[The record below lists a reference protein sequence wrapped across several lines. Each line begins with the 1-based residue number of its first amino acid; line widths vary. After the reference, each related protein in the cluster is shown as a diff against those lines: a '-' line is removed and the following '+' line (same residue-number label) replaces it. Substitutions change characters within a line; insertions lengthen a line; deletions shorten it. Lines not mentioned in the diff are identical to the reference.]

1 MNVNVYDRS
10 IGSRL
15 FDILNIVFMVFVVFV
30 TIYPFYYI
38 AIISLSDGNAVLRG
52 EARFLP
58 AAFTLDSYKLVMEN
72 PSIPRSLLNS
82 VLYTTIGTLV
92 NLSFTALCAYPLS
105 RPHFSGRKFFTWMVT
120 ITMFFSGGLI
130 PLYLLVMNLGLLNT
144 MWALVL
150 PAAISPWNMF
160 IMRTYF
166 QSIPEEMY
174 EAAIIDGA
182 NDLQILG
189 KIVLPLAKPIMAT
202 LLLFYAVGHWNS
214 WFDALIFLDEKSKY
228 PIQLIMRGIVILG
241 QFEQTNLLDAA
252 SDFVVIEKTLKYA
265 TIMVSTLPILAVY
278 PFVQKYFVKGVM
290 IGAIK
295 G

>member
-1 MNVNVYDRS
+1 MTVSVYDRS
-10 IGSRL
+10 VGSRL
-15 FDILNIVFMVFVVFV
+15 FDVLNIVFLILVVFA
-30 TIYPFYYI
+30 TLYPLYYI
-38 AIISLSDGNAVLRG
+38 AVISLSDGNAVLRQ
-52 EARFLP
+52 EVRFFP
-58 AAFTLDSYKLVMEN
+58 VGFTLGAYKMVMMTAT
-72 PSIPRSLLNS
+72 IPRSLLNS
-82 VLYTTIGTLV
+82 ILYTTVGTLI

-105 RPHFSGRKFFTWMVT
+105 RPHFSGRKVFTWMVT
-120 ITMFFSGGLI
+120 VTMFFSGGLI
-130 PLYLLVMNLGLLNT
+130 PLYLLVRNLGLLNT

-150 PAAISPWNMF
+150 PEAISPWNMF

-166 QSIPEEMY
+166 QGIPEEMH

-182 NDLQILG
+182 NDLQILV
-189 KIVLPLAKPIMAT
+189 KIVLPLATPIMAT

-214 WFDALIFLDEKSKY
+214 WFEPAIYLDEKSRY
-228 PIQLIMRGIVILG
+228 PVQLIMRQIVLQG
-241 QFEQTNLLDAA
+241 QFEQTNVLGVDAG
-252 SDFVVIEKTLKYA
+252 VIEKTLKYA